1 VVTTPPPPH
10 YFASAADFRRW
21 LETHHDAHREL
32 VVGFRKVGTGM
43 PSMTGAI
50 PFGNSK
56 HGKAAPPGRCVET
69 ARRATER

>member
-10 YFASAADFRRW
+10 YVASAADFRRW

-32 VVGFRKVGTGM
+32 VVGFHKVGTGT

-56 HGKAAPPGRCVET
+56 HRKAAPRGRCVGI